1 MATDILTIT
10 QTVLELFKEFEL
22 SRVQSMFVMEAVK
35 LSIKEEIIKETIEDM
50 KKGHDSTPG
59 IQ

>member
-10 QTVLELFKEFEL
+10 QTVLELFKEYEL

-35 LSIKEEIIKETIEDM
+35 LSINEEIIKETIEDM

>member
-35 LSIKEEIIKETIEDM
+35 LSINEEIIKETIEDM

>member
-10 QTVLELFKEFEL
+10 QTVLELFKELEL

-35 LSIKEEIIKETIEDM
+35 LSINEEIIKETIEDM

>member
-1 MATDILTIT
+1 MATDILKIT
-10 QTVLELFKEFEL
+10 NEILELFKEYEL
-22 SRVQSMFVMEAVK
+22 SRVQTIFIIEAVK
-35 LSIKEEIIKETIEDM
+35 LSINEEIIKETIEDM